1 MLRKVLP
8 LLVSAILTV
17 GCTTAPDGSSHLTP
31 EGQIALETSAKIA
44 VRHLIADSPRG
55 AEKAANVR
63 AIVVR
68 LQGVLTAES
77 TLGALKDEV
86 KIEIAKLNLSPVDLA
101 DANDLLDLFAAA
113 LEGKL
118 GPDALKS
125 EGVVRVSEFLTVILA
140 ALPA

>member
-1 MLRKVLP
+1 MRKIAIYLIAVL
-8 LLVSAILTV
+8 SLT
-17 GCTTAPDGSSHLTP
+17 GCVTTPDGNSRLSP

-55 AEKAANVR
+55 AAKAANVR

-86 KIEIAKLNLSPVDLA
+86 KVEIGKLNLSPVDMA

-113 LEGKL
+113 LEARL
-118 GPDALKS
+118 GPDAINTQGLVK
-125 EGVVRVSEFLTVILA
+125 VSEFLSVVLA

>member
-17 GCTTAPDGSSHLTP
+17 GCTTMPDGSTGLSP
-31 EGQIALETSAKIA
+31 EGQIALETSVKIA
-44 VRHLIADSPRG
+44 VRHLVADSPRG
-55 AEKAANVR
+55 AVKAANVR

-68 LQGVLTAES
+68 LQGVLTADS
-77 TLGALKDEV
+77 TLGALRDEV
-86 KIEIAKLNLSPVDLA
+86 KVEIGKLNLSPVDLA

-113 LEGKL
+113 LEARL
-118 GPDALKS
+118 GQDALKS
-125 EGVVRVSEFLTVILA
+125 EGVVKVSQFLELVIS

>member
-1 MLRKVLP
+1 MLRKILP

-17 GCTTAPDGSSHLTP
+17 GCATQPDGSSGLTP
-31 EGQIALETSAKIA
+31 EGQIALETSVKIA
-44 VRHLIADSPRG
+44 VRHLVADSPRG

-63 AIVVR
+63 AIVAR

-86 KIEIAKLNLSPVDLA
+86 KVELAKLHLAPVDLA
-101 DANDLLDLFAAA
+101 DANDLLDLFTVS
-113 LEGKL
+113 LEARL

-125 EGVVRVSEFLTVILA
+125 EGVVRVSQFLGLVLA

>member
-1 MLRKVLP
+1 MIRKVLP

-17 GCTTAPDGSSHLTP
+17 GCTTFPDGSTGLTP
-31 EGQIALETSAKIA
+31 DGQIALETSVKIA
-44 VRHLIADSPRG
+44 VRHLVADSPRG
-55 AEKAANVR
+55 AVKAANVR

-86 KIEIAKLNLSPVDLA
+86 KVEIAKLSLSPVDLA

-113 LEGKL
+113 LEARL
-118 GPDALKS
+118 GPDAINTQGLVK
-125 EGVVRVSEFLTVILA
+125 VSEFLSVVLA

>member
-1 MLRKVLP
+1 MIRKLLP
-8 LLVSAILTV
+8 LLLSSFLVI
-17 GCTTAPDGSSHLTP
+17 GCAVQPDGSSKLTP

-44 VRHLIADSPRG
+44 VRHLISDSPRG
-55 AEKAANVR
+55 AQKAANVR

-86 KIEIAKLNLSPVDLA
+86 KVEIAKLNLSPVDLA
-101 DANDLLDLFAAA
+101 DANDLLDLFAVS
-113 LEGKL
+113 LEARL

-125 EGVVRVSEFLTVILA
+125 EGVVRVSEFLVVILA